1 MKTKRNKDYPLEY
14 EDDFVPAF
22 YVSEVLIIIGLVVAL
37 AILILL
43 NITIVEVLTG
53 TL

>member
-22 YVSEVLIIIGLVVAL
+22 YVAEVLVILVLAL
-37 AILILL
+37 VILVLL
-43 NITIVEVLTG
+43 DIAIVEVLTG

>member
-1 MKTKRNKDYPLEY
+1 MKKHQKEDYPLEY

-22 YVSEVLIIIGLVVAL
+22 YVAEVLVILVLAL
-37 AILILL
+37 AILVLL
-43 NITIVEVLTG
+43 DIAIVEVLTG